1 MKSKDYFEYDFKAS
15 VVVFLVALPLCLG
28 IALAS
33 GAPLFAGLTAGIV
46 GGIVAGFLSG
56 SPLSV
61 SGPAAGL
68 TTIVA
73 LAIMKLASYEAFLLS
88 VVIAGMIQI
97 VLGFVRAG
105 SIGHFFP
112 ASVVKGMLAA
122 IGLIL
127 ILKQVPHAAGYDI
140 DFEGD
145 ENFVQSDGRN
155 TFSELLE
162 LLQSLTP
169 GAIAISLVALLIL
182 YLWERPS
189 FKKYKFLELLPA
201 PLIVVLVGILL
212 NGIFVRYLPGMAL
225 EEKHLVSVPLLS
237 DIQNGSSFITL
248 PDFSVWKDSRIYIV
262 AVTIAIVASL

>member
-88 VVIAGMIQI
+88 VVIAGMMQI
-97 VLGFVRAG
+97 VLGDR
-105 SIGHFFP
+105 SFFP
-112 ASVVKGMLAA
+112 CLRS
-122 IGLIL
+122 
-127 ILKQVPHAAGYDI
+127 Q
-140 DFEGD
+140 
-145 ENFVQSDGRN
+145 RN
-155 TFSELLE
+155 ACCYRSHTHS
-162 LLQSLTP
+162 QTST
-169 GAIAISLVALLIL
+169 
-182 YLWERPS
+182 
-189 FKKYKFLELLPA
+189 
-201 PLIVVLVGILL
+201 
-212 NGIFVRYLPGMAL
+212 
-225 EEKHLVSVPLLS
+225 
-237 DIQNGSSFITL
+237 
-248 PDFSVWKDSRIYIV
+248 SR
-262 AVTIAIVASL
+262 LRL